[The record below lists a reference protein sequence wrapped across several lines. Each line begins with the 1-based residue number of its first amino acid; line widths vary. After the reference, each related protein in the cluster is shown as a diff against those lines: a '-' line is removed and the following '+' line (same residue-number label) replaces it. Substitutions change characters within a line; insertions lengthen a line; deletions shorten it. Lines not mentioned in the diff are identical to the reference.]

1 MRVELKVETLEDVCL
16 WDGWKEHPVKKIEK
30 GRRIDATK
38 EDADLETSDRRNCFD
53 ITKEFPCV

>member
-1 MRVELKVETLEDVCL
+1 MATLEDVCL